1 MTRLLLAFSLLLSP
15 SAFAAVDIGVASAVR
30 GKVSGAAPGAAGRVV
45 ETGKPVYQN
54 DKITTG
60 PDAKLQI
67 LLLDETS
74 FTVGPNSEMTLDE
87 FVFDPA
93 TNAGKVGARIAKGTF
108 RFITGKVARKD
119 PDSMKVKLAVGT
131 IGIRGTMVA
140 GQTSETEAT
149 VVLLGPGL
157 DNNADEKGGAIT
169 VGNEK
174 GSVDVDQDGWGVN
187 MKAGEAPGDPFKVPA
202 GQLDGILSGVASAP
216 QGDSTDSGTDGAA
229 AGEDSGQDTAS
240 GNAMKADAFA
250 ALDAEQ
256 GETRSFASQQGLS
269 GVSTWDLVRGI
280 TSGSGKFQGSAP
292 MYNFTSGNQ
301 NPVGTMNF
309 NLMIDFGARTMGG
322 GGAGFSD
329 INLGSPA
336 GATGTINQFSYANL
350 TGDAVVNLAPHISG
364 AGTWTG
370 TTLKLENAGGVAAG
384 AASIDVRWNTGVPPT
399 YGGVVT
405 GPLQ

>member
-30 GKVSGAAPGAAGRVV
+30 GKVNGAAPGAAGRVV

-157 DNNADEKGGAIT
+157 NNNADETGGAIS

-187 MKAGEAPGDPFKVPA
+187 IKAGEAPGDPFQVPA
-202 GQLDGILSGVASAP
+202 GQLEGILSGVASAP
-216 QGDSTDSGTDGAA
+216 QGDTKDGAEGA
-229 AGEDSGQDTAS
+229 SAGEGSGQDTAS
-240 GNAMKADAFA
+240 GKNVKADAFA
-250 ALDAEQ
+250 ALDSEQ
-256 GETRSFASQQGLS
+256 SDTSTFATQQFGAPHRT
-269 GVSTWDLVRGI
+269 TWDDVRGVVGGTAQYNGTGNYYDCFGGNCGSTSLGTATLLLHI
-280 TSGSGKFQGSAP
+280 DFANRTVGGSGSNITMA
-292 MYNFTSGNQ
+292 
-301 NPVGTMNF
+301 GTH
-309 NLMIDFGARTMGG
+309 
-322 GGAGFSD
+322 S
-329 INLGSPA
+329 
-336 GATGTINQFSYANL
+336 ATGSINVLSYAAL
-350 TGDAVVNLAPHISG
+350 QGDAVGTTSMSPSVG
-364 AGTWTG
+364 VGTWQNASI
-370 TTLKLENAGGVAAG
+370 KLLDVGGVTAG
-384 AASIDVRWNTGVPPT
+384 AASVEFRITNSSPAFDYRGE
-399 YGGVVT
+399 VT
-405 GPLQ
+405 GSR